1 MSSPKVTVVTSYYNR
16 APVVRRTLESILDQ
30 TFTDFEL
37 HAVDDNSTD
46 ATWAR
51 MQALA
56 AERRDPRLKLHRNEP
71 NKGFVQTMID
81 TIEASRGTYVAVQG
95 SGDVSAPTR
104 LEKQVALLDAR
115 PELSTVG
122 CFYTNI
128 VETGGVRR
136 PRRIVADDVDL
147 AQLLK
152 GNVFSH
158 GEVMYRR
165 AAYDAAGGYRPA
177 FVFSQDYDLFL
188 RLIRVGPFATVPELL
203 YDRYVAFDGVS
214 YRPEKFIRQT
224 QLGLLAQ
231 RLATEPAD
239 AQAALLEDLD
249 WAKLDRL
256 VPRDDPKLQRKL
268 ASAVARALF
277 WRNPALA
284 HELVAGHV
292 TSRGQARLWSLA
304 IGVAD
309 SRLGGVLMEP
319 LRLALGIQA
328 TPR

>member
-1 MSSPKVTVVTSYYNR
+1 MSSPKVAVVTSYYNR

-37 HAVDDNSTD
+37 YAVDDNSTD
-46 ATWAR
+46 ATWET

-56 AERRDPRLKLHRNEP
+56 TERRDPRLKLHRNEP
-71 NKGFVQTMID
+71 NKGFVRTMID

-104 LEKQVALLDAR
+104 LEKQVALLDNR

-128 VETGGVRR
+128 VETSGVRR

-165 AAYDAAGGYRPA
+165 SAYNAAGGYRPA

-188 RLIRVGPFATVPELL
+188 RLIQVGPFATVPELL

-214 YRPEKFIRQT
+214 YSPEKFIRQT

-231 RLATEPAD
+231 RLALQPLDEQST
-239 AQAALLEDLD
+239 LLADLD
-249 WAKLDRL
+249 WAKLDCL
-256 VPRDDPKLQRKL
+256 VPRNDPTLQRKL
-268 ASAVARALF
+268 ANAVIRALF
-277 WRNPALA
+277 WRNPTLA
-284 HELVAGHV
+284 HELVASHMS
-292 TSRGQARLWSLA
+292 SRTHARLWALA
-304 IGVAD
+304 IDVAD
-309 SRLGGVLMEP
+309 TRVGTILMEP
-319 LRLALGIQA
+319 FRLALGIQERA
-328 TPR
+328 R